1 MRSISDGLI
10 RRAVL
15 ALTALA
21 CVGLAPA
28 LGQAPAVV
36 PPSTL
41 GEERPPA
48 AETAPPAASPARP
61 EQRQQRR
68 QQTRRQ
74 PAAPVRSTFDR
85 MVEQANANT
94 VTVVSGTVNGSY
106 IQLAND
112 MSFVL
117 DEADKLRVLPVIG
130 RGGYENIYDIVLLKG
145 IDVGLVRSDAVEIA
159 KREGRV
165 PDIAQRLA
173 YIAPLTND
181 ELHIVASKTITSIEQ
196 LRGKRV
202 NFDLKGSGS
211 ELSGRMVFER
221 LGIEVQASNHDS
233 GTAYG
238 MVARGELD
246 AALFMSLKP
255 VRAIANI
262 PASANLHLLE
272 VPYDKR
278 LEDVYYPASFT
289 SAEYPNLVSA
299 GRESSTIAAKTIL
312 VTYNW
317 QAGSER
323 YLRVQRFVDAFFSKL
338 DEFRK
343 PNRHPKWQE
352 VNLAATFTGLPRFK
366 PAKDWLDRQQATA
379 STPSPASPEAQRR
392 QFEQFMSQQP
402 PGRAQNAPGD
412 RERLFE
418 EFTRWQRSRVQ

>member
-1 MRSISDGLI
+1 MRSTKNGFL

-15 ALTALA
+15 ALTALT
-21 CVGLAPA
+21 CIGLAPA
-28 LGQAPAVV
+28 LGQGPAVV

-41 GEERPPA
+41 GEERPPS
-48 AETAPPAASPARP
+48 AEPAPPAASAARP
-61 EQRQQRR
+61 EQRQRR

-74 PAAPVRSTFDR
+74 PVAPVRSAFDR

-117 DEADKLRVLPVIG
+117 DDTDKLRVLPVIG

-181 ELHIVASKTITSIEQ
+181 ELHIVASKTVTSIEQ

-221 LGIEVQASNHDS
+221 LGIPVQASNHDS
-233 GTAYG
+233 GTAYA

-289 SAEYPNLVSA
+289 STDYPNLVSA

-379 STPSPASPEAQRR
+379 STPAPAPEAQRR

-402 PGRAQNAPGD
+402 PGRSRTDPAE

-418 EFTRWQRSRVQ
+418 EFTRWQRSRAP